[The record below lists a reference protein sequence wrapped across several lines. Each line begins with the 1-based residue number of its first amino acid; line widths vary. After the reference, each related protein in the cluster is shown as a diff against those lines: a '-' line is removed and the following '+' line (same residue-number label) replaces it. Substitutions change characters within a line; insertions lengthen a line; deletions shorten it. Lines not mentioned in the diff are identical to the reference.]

1 MSDLTGVVSSR
12 PMKHLA
18 ILVFLA
24 AAAVLWASNNPPPMP
39 EGYAVNRF
47 QLASGPHPGLN
58 HLDSQPTL
66 YRIDSATGKVWALQ
80 SAPVR
85 TEDGKQIQFALW
97 QEVQEPGGSW
107 SQAAAQSMV
116 PVTTR

>member
-1 MSDLTGVVSSR
+1 
-12 PMKHLA
+12 MKRLC

-24 AAAVLWASNNPPPMP
+24 AAAVLWASTNPPPMP

-47 QLASGPHPGLN
+47 QLASGPHPTKG
-58 HLDSQPTL
+58 HYPEGVPTL

-85 TEDGKQIQFALW
+85 TEDGKQIEFALW
-97 QEVQEPGGSW
+97 QEVQEPGGLW
-107 SQAAAQSMV
+107 SQAAAQSLV
-116 PVTTR
+116 PRK